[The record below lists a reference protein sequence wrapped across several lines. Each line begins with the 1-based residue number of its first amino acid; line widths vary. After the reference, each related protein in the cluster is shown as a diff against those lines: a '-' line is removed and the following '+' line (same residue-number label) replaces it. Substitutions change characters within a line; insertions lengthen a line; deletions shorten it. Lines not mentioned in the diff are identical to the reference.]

1 MADSRNGSRA
11 TTPSTD
17 LLRLARTYGITR
29 DQARRLVKKFRND
42 PKKLDESAKVLSAR
56 SASFSRLPRASG
68 EERIVGLASIG
79 DAALCHK
86 NRRLNQGRLGDHQSL
101 G

>member
-11 TTPSTD
+11 ITPSTD

-42 PKKLDESAKVLSAR
+42 PKKLDESGKVLSAR
-56 SASFSRLPRASG
+56 SAGPSRLPRATG
-68 EERIVGLASIG
+68 
-79 DAALCHK
+79 
-86 NRRLNQGRLGDHQSL
+86 
-101 G
+101 

>member
-29 DQARRLVKKFRND
+29 DQARRLIKKFRND

-56 SASFSRLPRASG
+56 SASPSRLPRASG
-68 EERIVGLASIG
+68 WGAHCWFSF
-79 DAALCHK
+79 
-86 NRRLNQGRLGDHQSL
+86 NRRRGVMPWRTVR
-101 G
+101 

>member
-11 TTPSTD
+11 ITPSTD
-17 LLRLARTYGITR
+17 LFRLARTYGITR

-56 SASFSRLPRASG
+56 SASSSRLSRASG
-68 EERIVGLASIG
+68 
-79 DAALCHK
+79 
-86 NRRLNQGRLGDHQSL
+86 
-101 G
+101 

>member
-17 LLRLARTYGITR
+17 LLRLARTYGR

-56 SASFSRLPRASG
+56 SASPSRLPRASG
-68 EERIVGLASIG
+68 
-79 DAALCHK
+79 
-86 NRRLNQGRLGDHQSL
+86 
-101 G
+101 